1 MQPRSVVLPRRAG
14 GIRSPWEILAAG
26 TISADDITTPA
37 GRARE
42 SLGGSATY
50 FAMAAHWFAPVR
62 VASAVGQDFADQVIA
77 VLGGP
82 SINLEGLEIYPEPTY
97 RWTATHALD
106 GGETVTQR
114 SDLGAMRA
122 FTARLSRPARRAPIT
137 FLGSMD
143 PRHQLAVRDQ
153 LQAPHVVAA
162 DTMNTYIAEQRDAV
176 LSMLARADIIFVN
189 ESEASHLA
197 KNGDPEAAAARLYR
211 RLVPRALVLKR
222 GPRGAVLFHGDV
234 RLARPAVAVSRVVDP
249 TGAGDA
255 FAGGFLGELARRRA
269 QDHASLEAAFLSAL
283 VMASFA
289 IEAFGVEGLRAAD
302 PERIARRAAAHAHAQ
317 NAREGARS

>member
-1 MQPRSVVLPRRAG
+1 MQRGPVVPPRKPG
-14 GIRSPWEILAAG
+14 GTRPPWEILAAG
-26 TISADDITTPA
+26 TVSADDITTPA

-50 FAMAAHWFAPVR
+50 FAMAARWFAPVR
-62 VASAVGQDFADQVIA
+62 VASAVGQDLADLVIA
-77 VLGGP
+77 ALGGP
-82 SINLEGLEIYPEPTY
+82 SINLEGLEVYSEPTY

-106 GGETVTQR
+106 GGETVTQS

-122 FTARLSRPARRAPIT
+122 FSARLSRTARRAPIT
-137 FLGSMD
+137 FLGSME
-143 PRHQLAVRDQ
+143 PRHQLAVREQ

-162 DTMNTYIAEQRDAV
+162 DTMNAYIAAQREAV
-176 LSMLARADIIFVN
+176 LSTLARADIIFLN

-197 KNGDPEAAAARLYR
+197 RHDDPDAAAARLYN
-211 RLVPRALVLKR
+211 RLAPRALVLKR
-222 GPRGAVLFHGDV
+222 GPRGAVLFHGDA
-234 RLARPAVAVSRVVDP
+234 RLARSAVAVSSVVDP

-255 FAGGFLGELARRRA
+255 FAGGFLGELARRRS

-289 IEAFGVEGLRAAD
+289 IEAFSIEGLRAAD
-302 PERIARRAAAHAHAQ
+302 PERIARRAAAHGQ
-317 NAREGARS
+317 NAREGGRP